1 MYECCPC
8 FCTNSRSSRHFCY
21 ITRLR
26 FRTFNISQHISQSL
40 LPLNKAKKTS
50 KTGKPASGHK
60 LLKVIWALKLQEQ
73 RGPAGAAPVSS
84 WQALEWLSVKSR
96 RALNFH
102 QQPSHWEKVWEM
114 LSLWRRSININNIW
128 TPPLTHTLRV
138 HNQGISCWGVLLDNQ
153 THHTDINLVQHQN
166 LSWLFLGMAFW
177 LVVNS
182 ELWIAASTLKICQA
196 D

>member
-102 QQPSHWEKVWEM
+102 QQPSHWKKFEKCCHFGGGLSISITYGRL
-114 LSLWRRSININNIW
+114 LSLTHSGFTIKESVAEEFYLIIRLTTPISI
-128 TPPLTHTLRV
+128 
-138 HNQGISCWGVLLDNQ
+138 
-153 THHTDINLVQHQN
+153 
-166 LSWLFLGMAFW
+166 
-177 LVVNS
+177 
-182 ELWIAASTLKICQA
+182 
-196 D
+196 